1 MKTEA
6 SGTLEIKNSSFRNS
20 CSSFAH
26 APKLYLWYNQ
36 NANNNKYDKRNDAYV
51 KKRFVIR
58 SGGYAYVPKQ
68 KKQLDDTTIINPMD
82 DTHEWDDENQTY
94 EIDETISFERIELND
109 DDEINADADETR
121 YYDINDFDDVEDS
134 DFEPEEPARQKKHKN
149 NDKEPWFVERT
160 KPRPFALRVILMAV
174 FMLIVLTMGVGMAG
188 VGVVSGVIQAY
199 TNSTPE
205 LNISL
210 ILEQDQ
216 ASLIYDGNG
225 QLITSYMAYENRE
238 WAKSDEIPDMLKN
251 AFIAVEDVRF
261 YQHNGLDLKR
271 LFSVGLGVLTNNY
284 DGGGSTITQQLIK
297 IQVLGNEQSYKR
309 KIQEAHLAMELE
321 KNYSK
326 DQILEAYLNAI
337 HLGGSNYG
345 VKAAAEDYFGKSM
358 DQLTIRECAMLA
370 GLTQNPNA
378 YNPRKNMYTRKDMT
392 RTDERTNTVLRRMN
406 SAGFITKE
414 QYESALNEKVNILE
428 YSKVKQIYDMP
439 SFVEYAMYDVI
450 THMLRQRNL
459 QDNKTNRDM
468 IEQEIRVG
476 GYQIYT
482 TVDPKIQN
490 TVQETV
496 SNWDNYPKLRNPSM
510 NVMREVQK
518 DGSVIETVQPQVAVT
533 IIDYHTG
540 QVKALV
546 GRRDQATQLKLLNR
560 AYNTRME
567 VGSSIKPLSVYAPA
581 LDAGA
586 SPASIYMNIE
596 APIEGYGGRG
606 YPLGGLGRQGPKTM
620 REGVVN
626 SLNVVAARTLFE
638 TVGVQRSK
646 ETLENLGIDP
656 SGINADGP
664 GLALGTTAVSPLEM
678 AAAYGTLANGGV
690 YLEPVAFTKV
700 YDKDGNLVLDS
711 SVVQTKRTVFQPS
724 TAWLMT
730 DMLEEAVN
738 EGTGSKAKIDGLNV
752 AGKTGTNADYR
763 SVYFAGYTPYY
774 AASLWI
780 GHDSYKEDAKLQSG
794 STGGTYAAPL
804 WKAFMEPI
812 HQGLANKPII
822 DKEPGQLGLVERQVC
837 GVTGLLPGSD
847 CKHDR
852 KNPIVTD
859 WFKIDQVPTETC
871 SAHFSATVC
880 EDTGLLASPNCPST
894 TSRTFIV
901 AEEDEKL
908 SKLSNSELKKAFGSS
923 VITGIG
929 KRQLRNLS
937 PDSSRYSRYYCTKHS
952 AAAAETSGNYDADS
966 AAVLIQRGKSALN
979 NISMS
984 DDTRSNI
991 QDAISQL
998 EILTSYDSDSDL
1010 INNQSSLL
1018 EILLNQIGG

>member
-1 MKTEA
+1 M
-6 SGTLEIKNSSFRNS
+6 
-20 CSSFAH
+20 
-26 APKLYLWYNQ
+26 
-36 NANNNKYDKRNDAYV
+36 
-51 KKRFVIR
+51 KKRFIIR

-68 KKQLDDTTIINPMD
+68 NENPYNTVTMEANSEIESVDDGFDQTIAMESIDQEEERSDYEDND
-82 DTHEWDDENQTY
+82 QTRHFRVIVTDE
-94 EIDETISFERIELND
+94 EKD
-109 DDEINADADETR
+109 DDEPLT
-121 YYDINDFDDVEDS
+121 YDQSTN
-134 DFEPEEPARQKKHKN
+134 KKQEN
-149 NDKEPWFVERT
+149 NEKEPWFVERT
-160 KPRPFALRVILMAV
+160 KPRPFALRVILTTLLL
-174 FMLIVLTMGVGMAG
+174 LIVLTMGIGMAG
-188 VGVVSGVIQAY
+188 LGVLSGVLQAY
-199 TNSTPE
+199 TKSTPE

-210 ILEQDQ
+210 ILDQDQ

-225 QLITSYMAYENRE
+225 NLITSYMAYENRE
-238 WAKSDEIPDMLKN
+238 WATSSEIPDMLKN

-261 YQHNGLDLKR
+261 YQHKGVDLKR
-271 LFSVGLGVLTNNY
+271 LFSVGMGVLTNNY

-309 KIQEAHLAMELE
+309 KVQEAQLALQLE
-321 KNYSK
+321 KTYSK

-392 RTDERTNTVLRRMN
+392 RTNERTNTVLRRMN
-406 SAGFITKE
+406 TAGFITKD
-414 QYESALNEKVNILE
+414 QYEAALKETVPILE
-428 YSKVKQIYDMP
+428 KSKVKQIYDMP

-476 GYQIYT
+476 GYQIHT
-482 TVDPKIQN
+482 TVDPTIQN

-496 SNWDNYPKLRNPSM
+496 SNWQNYPKLRNPSA
-510 NVMREVQK
+510 NVVREVQK

-533 IIDYHTG
+533 VIDYHTG

-581 LDAGA
+581 LEAGA

-596 APIEGYGGRG
+596 APIEGYGGERG
-606 YPLGGLGRQGPKTM
+606 YPNGGLGSQGPKTM
-620 REGVVN
+620 RQGVVN
-626 SLNVVAARTLFE
+626 SLNVVSARTLFE
-638 TVGVQRSK
+638 TVGIQRSK
-646 ETLENLGIDP
+646 ETLENLDIDP

-678 AAAYGTLANGGV
+678 AAAYGAIANNGT
-690 YLEPVAFTKV
+690 YLEPVAFTKI

-711 SVVQTKRTVFQPS
+711 ETIQVKRTVFKPS

-730 DMLEEAVN
+730 DMLEEAVTD
-738 EGTGSKAKIDGLNV
+738 GTGTKAAINGMNV
-752 AGKTGTNADYR
+752 AGKTGTNSDYR
-763 SVYFAGYTPYY
+763 SVYFVGYTPYY
-774 AASLWI
+774 VSSIWI
-780 GHDSYKEDAKLQSG
+780 GHDSYREESKLQSG
-794 STGGTYAAPL
+794 ATGGTFAAPL
-804 WKAFMEPI
+804 WQAFMQPI
-812 HQGLANKPII
+812 HKDLPNKSII

-837 GVTGLLPGSD
+837 GVSGMLPSSD
-847 CKHDR
+847 CKGDR
-852 KNPIVTD
+852 KTSVVTD
-859 WFKIDQVPTETC
+859 WFLIDNVPTETC
-871 SAHFSATVC
+871 SVHYSASVC
-880 EDTGLLASPNCPST
+880 QDTGLFASPNCPDT
-894 TSRTFIV
+894 ATQTFII
-901 AEEDEKL
+901 ADESEELGKL
-908 SKLSNSELKKAFGSS
+908 SRSELKSAFGSR

-937 PDSSRYSRYYCTKHS
+937 PESSRYATYYCTKHTAVAEVELEESTSTGYDGAS
-952 AAAAETSGNYDADS
+952 AT
-966 AAVLIQRGKSALN
+966 VLIERARAALN
-979 NISMS
+979 NNSMS
-984 DDTRSNI
+984 DDMRESI
-991 QDAISQL
+991 QETMGQL
-998 EILTSYDSDSDL
+998 EILTSYTSESQLLSDQCAFL
-1010 INNQSSLL
+1010 ETLL
-1018 EILLNQIGG
+1018 RQVGG